1 MSTPADSGGDRTG
14 TAGLGEPW
22 SPGSSLSRWLPVL
35 GWMALI
41 FLLSAQPGLR
51 VSDDANV
58 DRPIRT
64 LAHLASYAV
73 LAALLVRALAT
84 RGGPTRVAAF
94 GAWVVAVLYGVSDE
108 IHQSFVPDRTG
119 RPSDVLIDAIGAAIG
134 VALAVIL
141 LSAIER
147 RRRRAGS
154 PAESARTG

>member
-1 MSTPADSGGDRTG
+1 MSTSADGGGGPTG
-14 TAGLGEPW
+14 AAGPRVPW
-22 SPGSSLSRWLPVL
+22 SPGSWASRWLPVL

-51 VSDDANV
+51 VSDDASV

-64 LAHLASYAV
+64 LAHLTSYAV
-73 LAALLVRALAT
+73 LAALLVRALLT
-84 RGGPTRVAAF
+84 GSRPTGMAAI

-141 LSAIER
+141 LSALER
-147 RRRRAGS
+147 RRRKAGS
-154 PAESARTG
+154 PPESTRTG